1 MELELKVK
9 RRKKPKKHEPT
20 KKKKQE
26 RGLKKVDEF
35 SSPRVNISFDASH
48 FSKNLSI
55 FDKADHFCPAIL
67 RVVLSPESVGMSF
80 QDARES
86 FLYDV
91 WSDVEVLELGV
102 ALALADDEGGLADQ
116 VGLLPL
122 LRLAHPVLL
131 LDVLDLLERRVQI
144 RTGRVDLTGL

>member
-1 MELELKVK
+1 
-9 RRKKPKKHEPT
+9 
-20 KKKKQE
+20 
-26 RGLKKVDEF
+26 
-35 SSPRVNISFDASH
+35 
-48 FSKNLSI
+48 
-55 FDKADHFCPAIL
+55 
-67 RVVLSPESVGMSF
+67 MSF

-91 WSDVEVLELGV
+91 WSDVEVLELGI

-144 RTGRVDLTGL
+144 RTGRVDLTGLFDVCTSVGDFFDEGGALADSREVHSVLADVGRSGMEEVDTQVSVVSFDGG